1 MMKPKKS
8 ESQKMLYSF
17 SVRLADI
24 LDHRH
29 PLYTLADTIEWS
41 RFDTAFEP
49 MYCGDNG
56 APAIRTRLMV
66 ALHYLKH
73 AFNLSDE
80 AVVDRW
86 VENPYWQYFSGEE
99 LFQHEL
105 PIHPTSMTK
114 WRNRLK
120 AKGLETLLEET
131 IAAGLKMHV
140 VSPKAM
146 QTVVVDTTVQEK
158 AVAFPTD
165 ARLYHKARLSLV
177 RMANRFGF
185 SLRQSYLRKG
195 KHAFIGY
202 HRYAAAGQYKRA
214 KKPLKQLKTYLGRV
228 IRDLERKLLEQPA
241 FATFFQDLLDR
252 AKRILTQQR
261 HDSQKLYSIH
271 APETECISKG
281 KVHKKYE
288 FGCKVGLVTTA
299 RRPFILGIQAFHGN
313 PYDGHTLTLSLQ
325 QAERL
330 SDQKIKT
337 ALTDLGYRGHGYVG
351 EAMIH
356 LVGRNFK
363 KLTAPLRRLF
373 KRRSSIEPVIGHAKM
388 ECRLN
393 RNYLKGQE
401 GDRMNAILVGCGY
414 NLRRLLRHLFC
425 WLDSVARIFQRMRS
439 QPQLAMA

>member
-1 MMKPKKS
+1 MKPKS
-8 ESQKMLYSF
+8 PESQKRLFSF
-17 SVRLADI
+17 SVRLSEI

-29 PLYTLADTIEWS
+29 PLYTLADTIDWS

-66 ALHYLKH
+66 GLHYLKH
-73 AFNLSDE
+73 TFNLSDE

-99 LFQHEL
+99 TFQHEL

-120 AKGLETLLEET
+120 VKGLESLLAET
-131 IAAGLKMHV
+131 IAAGLKMKV
-140 VSPKAM
+140 ISSKAL

-177 RMANRFGF
+177 RLAGRFGL
-185 SLRQSYLRKG
+185 SLRQSYTRMG
-195 KHAFIGY
+195 KYAFIGY

-228 IRDLERKLLEQPA
+228 IRDIERKLLLQPEIA
-241 FATFFQDLLDR
+241 KCFRELLDR
-252 AKRILTQQR
+252 AKRILMQQR
-261 HDSQKLYSIH
+261 HDSQKLYSMH

-299 RRPFILGIQAFHGN
+299 RHPFILGIQAFHGN
-313 PYDGHTLTLSLQ
+313 PYDGHTLSRSLQ
-325 QAERL
+325 QAQRL
-330 SDQKIKT
+330 SDQTIKT
-337 ALTDLGYRGHGYVG
+337 VLTDLGYRGHGYIG
-351 EAMIH
+351 EATIH
-356 LVGRNFK
+356 LVGRNFR

-373 KRRSSIEPVIGHAKM
+373 KRRSSIEPVIGHAKT

-414 NLRRLLRHLFC
+414 NLRRLLRHLFLILE
-425 WLDSVARIFQRMRS
+425 WVMTIFRLSPIPSNTQI
-439 QPQLAMA
+439 A

>member
-1 MMKPKKS
+1 MKPKKS
-8 ESQKMLYSF
+8 ESQQMLYSF
-17 SVRLADI
+17 SVRLRDI
-24 LDHRH
+24 LDHGH
-29 PLYTLADTIEWS
+29 PLYTLADKIEWP
-41 RFDTAFEP
+41 RFDEAFEP

-66 ALHYLKH
+66 GLHYLKH

-86 VENPYWQYFSGEE
+86 VENPYWEYFCGEE
-99 LFQHEL
+99 TFRHEL

-131 IAAGLKMHV
+131 IRAGLKMKV
-140 VSPKAM
+140 VSPRAM

-177 RMANRFGF
+177 RMASRFGIP
-185 SLRQSYLRKG
+185 LRQSYLRKG
-195 KHAFIGY
+195 KHALIGTQ
-202 HRYAAAGQYKRA
+202 RYAAAGQYKRA

-228 IRDLERKLLEQPA
+228 IRDLERKLGMQPNVA
-241 FATFFQDLLDR
+241 KCVQDLLDR
-252 AKRILTQQR
+252 AKRILLQQR
-261 HDSQKLYSIH
+261 HDSQKLYSMH

-299 RRPFILGIQAFHGN
+299 RHPFILGIQAFHSN
-313 PYDGHTLTLSLQ
+313 PYDGHTLARSLQ
-325 QAERL
+325 QAQRL

-337 ALTDLGYRGHGYVG
+337 ALTDLV
-351 EAMIH
+351 
-356 LVGRNFK
+356 
-363 KLTAPLRRLF
+363 
-373 KRRSSIEPVIGHAKM
+373 S
-388 ECRLN
+388 CRKSPS
-393 RNYLKGQE
+393 R
-401 GDRMNAILVGCGY
+401 
-414 NLRRLLRHLFC
+414 
-425 WLDSVARIFQRMRS
+425 
-439 QPQLAMA
+439 PP